1 MRTNQPILKTIT
13 ITITIKVPPINFG
26 LRSGSGIS
34 GDKVAGL
41 LGCALGT
48 PAHNHHFGDLE
59 FDDLE
64 FDDLDFGDLDFK
76 DVDVGDDNPKPD
88 RGEHGAE
95 LIMLMLMII
104 QIQEYTNT
112 QIYNYSL

>member
-1 MRTNQPILKTIT
+1 MRTHHPILKT

-34 GDKVAGL
+34 GDEVAGL

-59 FDDLE
+59 F
-64 FDDLDFGDLDFK
+64 GDLDFK
-76 DVDVGDDNPKPD
+76 DVDFGDDNPEPD

-95 LIMLMLMII
+95 L
-104 QIQEYTNT
+104 
-112 QIYNYSL
+112 SGVG